1 MPENY
6 GVWWKKESQLFHKEE
21 PTDAQARVI
30 AAQQLK
36 DKKVKNYLY
45 QAIDREI
52 METILNDETS
62 KQIWDSMKQK
72 YKGSTR
78 VKRAQLQGLKT
89 ELEML
94 RMKEGETINAYFGK
108 VLSIAKR
115 MKAYG
120 EDVKESDITGKIM
133 RSLVSRFNYV
143 VCSIEESSN
152 IDTLTVDELQSSLLV
167 HEQRMK
173 GLIEEEQAMKV
184 SFEER
189 SERGR
194 GRGWRGRG
202 RGRGR

>member
-1 MPENY
+1 
-6 GVWWKKESQLFHKEE
+6 
-21 PTDAQARVI
+21 
-30 AAQQLK
+30 
-36 DKKVKNYLY
+36 
-45 QAIDREI
+45 
-52 METILNDETS
+52 
-62 KQIWDSMKQK
+62 
-72 YKGSTR
+72 
-78 VKRAQLQGLKT
+78 
-89 ELEML
+89 
-94 RMKEGETINAYFGK
+94 
-108 VLSIAKR
+108 
-115 MKAYG
+115 
-120 EDVKESDITGKIM
+120 M

-202 RGRGR
+202 RGRGRQSFNKALV

>member
-1 MPENY
+1 MAESSSNDSFVQPAIPKFDGFYEHWAKLMENLLRA
-6 GVWWKKESQLFHKEE
+6 KELWSLVEEGITVVPQGRE

-115 MKAYG
+115 MKAY
-120 EDVKESDITGKIM
+120 
-133 RSLVSRFNYV
+133 
-143 VCSIEESSN
+143 
-152 IDTLTVDELQSSLLV
+152 
-167 HEQRMK
+167 
-173 GLIEEEQAMKV
+173 
-184 SFEER
+184 
-189 SERGR
+189 
-194 GRGWRGRG
+194 
-202 RGRGR
+202 